1 MLRIYCKNTK
11 TYKQFNEG
19 TTLEEMLP
27 AFEFERPYPIV
38 SAKVNN
44 VSQGL
49 HFRVYNNRDIE
60 FLDLRDASA
69 RRVYCRSL
77 CFLLCKATQD
87 ICPASKMDIKHP
99 ISNGYFCE
107 WHKPDGSPVTEEDI
121 RRIKARMQEIIDQN
135 LPFHR
140 REVQLQEAI
149 DIFREHGYE
158 DKVRLLETNG
168 EPYVDY

>member
-1 MLRIYCKNTK
+1 MLKIYCKNTR

-19 TTLEEMLP
+19 TTLEDMLP
-27 AFEFERPYPIV
+27 EFEFERPYPIV

-49 HFRVYNNRDIE
+49 RFRVYNNRDIE

-87 ICPASKMDIKHP
+87 ICPKAQMEIKHP
-99 ISNGYFCE
+99 ISNG
-107 WHKPDGSPVTEEDI
+107 
-121 RRIKARMQEIIDQN
+121 
-135 LPFHR
+135 
-140 REVQLQEAI
+140 
-149 DIFREHGYE
+149 
-158 DKVRLLETNG
+158 
-168 EPYVDY
+168 

>member
-1 MLRIYCKNTK
+1 MIQVYCVNTK
-11 TYKQFNEG
+11 TTREFKEG
-19 TTLEEMLP
+19 MTLLEMLP
-27 AFEFERPYPIV
+27 EFDFDKPYPII

-49 HFRVYNNRDIE
+49 RFRVYNNRDIE

-87 ICPASKMDIKHP
+87 ICPKSKIEIKHP

-107 WHKPDGSPVTEEDI
+107 WHKPDESPMTEEDI
-121 RRIKARMQEIIDQN
+121 RKIKARMQEIIDQN

-140 REVQLQEAI
+140 REVRLEEAI
-149 DIFREHGYE
+149 EIFREQGYD
-158 DKVRLLETNG
+158 DKVRLLETSG
-168 EPYVDY
+168 QP